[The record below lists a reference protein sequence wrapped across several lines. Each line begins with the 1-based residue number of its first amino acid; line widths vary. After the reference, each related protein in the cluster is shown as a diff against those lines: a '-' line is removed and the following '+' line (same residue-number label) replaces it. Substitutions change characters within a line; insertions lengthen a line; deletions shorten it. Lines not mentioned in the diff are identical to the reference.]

1 MKQTKIS
8 IIGAGA
14 VGTTIAY
21 ALMLKNIPARIS
33 LIDIDE
39 IRCRG
44 EILDLSDTLSVH
56 GQAKILNGNPPS
68 AGESDIIIIA
78 AGQRQ
83 KPGQDRRALL
93 SSNKEMLQSIIKKIK
108 PINPE
113 AIMIVVSN
121 PVDAMSYFAQQFSNL
136 PAAQV
141 FGSGTFLD
149 TQRLREQLSIKLNIS
164 ERSIHAYVIGEHG
177 DSQVPLF
184 SSANIA
190 GAPLSSFNISGQEFD
205 RFAQATKD
213 KAYEIIACKGAT
225 YYGIGSCV
233 AALCRTIIFD
243 EKMVTPVSCFIEQ
256 YQLYMSMPIVLGR
269 QGIEQYIKIPL
280 NPHEQS
286 LLDQSAKKLK
296 EMI

>member
-1 MKQTKIS
+1 MQQTKIS

-21 ALMLKNIPARIS
+21 ALMLKNIPAKIS

-44 EILDLSDTLSVH
+44 EILDLSDTLSVY
-56 GQAKILNGNPPS
+56 GQAKIENGNPPK

-78 AGQRQ
+78 AGERQ
-83 KPGQDRRALL
+83 KPGQDRQSLFAK
-93 SSNKEMLQSIIKKIK
+93 NKEIIKSIIEKIK
-108 PINPE
+108 PINKK
-113 AIMIVVSN
+113 AIIIVVSN
-121 PVDAMSYFAQQFSNL
+121 PVDAMSFFAQKYSGL
-136 PAAQV
+136 AMGQV

-149 TQRLREQLSIKLNIS
+149 TQRLREQISRKLTIA

-177 DSQVPLF
+177 DSQVPVF
-184 SSANIA
+184 SSAHIA
-190 GAPLSSFNISGQEFD
+190 GAPLSAFDISAQDFH

-243 EKMVTPVSCFIEQ
+243 EKMVTPISCYVEK
-256 YQLYMSMPIVLGR
+256 YQLYLSLPVVLGKK
-269 QGIEQYIKIPL
+269 GVEQYIPIPL

-296 EMI
+296 ELI